1 MTDTKQS
8 TEGNDVIK
16 QFMELLNQQN
26 MGEQSQDFME
36 LFRFAAGMQLQ
47 LAVMADELQ
56 GVRQQLE
63 QLQENQPKS
72 FKENLMDKAERLQ
85 EKITDLSERLSA
97 VKDHLVETAAQAVN
111 AFKEKGKSE
120 MCNIVQKGISG
131 VKSALEDFRER
142 LAETILDCQKT
153 ANQIDSIG
161 NELKQIGNSV
171 SNKLAALDGN
181 EWDGNIQD
189 FMEENGAEYIPIIV
203 KDGRNSGMPEFFDIT
218 VDLKAEE
225 VSLEKELS
233 GMEYA
238 ASIIHRL
245 EHGKGVFSPDERNLI
260 VNYGYKLDDYEKTKE
275 LADMLAYRIENE
287 PANAALTVIDAQA
300 EIDALPDGMIGLSEM
315 HGYGYTWEE
324 MLPLTKETSL
334 ELFDHDLPVYQLHK
348 NGSETL
354 KAD

>member
-8 TEGNDVIK
+8 TEENDVIK

-72 FKENLMDKAERLQ
+72 FKENLMDKVERLQ

-120 MCNIVQKGISG
+120 MCKIVQKGISG
-131 VKSALEDFRER
+131 MKSALEDFRER
-142 LAETILDCQKT
+142 LTETMLDFQKT

-161 NELKQIGNSV
+161 DELKQIGNSV
-171 SNKLAALDGN
+171 SNVGRLIAGKGTKEVSDEKQGVALTRLMNRPIKNRAAHLQKNMDTVDRALEKLDQLSVRFTVEKEVEKG
-181 EWDGNIQD
+181 GRSS
-189 FMEENGAEYIPIIV
+189 V
-203 KDGRNSGMPEFFDIT
+203 KDKLSQMKAKTEQQKKAPEPD
-218 VDLKAEE
+218 KAAAKKKE
-225 VSLEKELS
+225 VCL
-233 GMEYA
+233 
-238 ASIIHRL
+238 
-245 EHGKGVFSPDERNLI
+245 
-260 VNYGYKLDDYEKTKE
+260 
-275 LADMLAYRIENE
+275 
-287 PANAALTVIDAQA
+287 
-300 EIDALPDGMIGLSEM
+300 
-315 HGYGYTWEE
+315 
-324 MLPLTKETSL
+324 
-334 ELFDHDLPVYQLHK
+334 
-348 NGSETL
+348 
-354 KAD
+354 